1 MFADIGK
8 YSIGR
13 HTTNVRILHQFF
25 LFSLSFFSAL
35 CFANAIIAQCE
46 KKVSINFEYLVNAA
60 LSGPKKHL
68 CKQPVVFR
76 VGGGENRRL
85 VIGDQLYGNG

>member
-1 MFADIGK
+1 MFADIGR

-13 HTTNVRILHQFF
+13 HTTNVRILHQVF
-25 LFSLSFFSAL
+25 LFSLSFFQLFVLQMRLLRSV
-35 CFANAIIAQCE
+35 
-46 KKVSINFEYLVNAA
+46 KKNVSINFEYLVNAA